1 MQKAKIGTILLTAA
15 LISGAVPITALA
27 DTEITSISLD
37 ISSDIVPGDDNN
49 NVDVSS
55 NSSRYDV
62 DDVEVTNEPSS
73 DWDEGDEPRVRVT
86 LEADNDY
93 YFSSDLSEDDVE
105 LSGDDAEVTDVS
117 RSSRSRLRV
126 TIRLAEL
133 TDEDYDGEY
142 DLDVSGLEWDDYDGT
157 AYWDEAE
164 DANKYEV
171 RLYRNGN
178 SVTSVKTTSDTD
190 YNFADEF
197 TRSGDYYFRVRAVR
211 NSSNKGNWEESDELS
226 VTSSE
231 ARDIRENGDS
241 SSRSSSS
248 SGGPG
253 SSSSSNS
260 GGPGVASSSTGAWL
274 WDDNVNRW
282 WYCNAD
288 KTYTVSNWQY
298 IGNSW
303 FYFDAQGYMVTG
315 WQYINNNWY
324 YMNSD
329 GYMLTGW
336 QSINGRWYCLHNPNG
351 QMLTGWILSNGKWYY
366 CDASG
371 AMLTNTTTPDGYYV
385 DGNGVWQ
392 Q

>member
-157 AYWDEAE
+157 AYWMRRRMRTNMRYAFIAMAIPLPLLKPLRIPITISPMNLPEA
-164 DANKYEV
+164 ATTISGYG
-171 RLYRNGN
+171 LYATPPIKETGRNLMN
-178 SVTSVKTTSDTD
+178 S
-190 YNFADEF
+190 
-197 TRSGDYYFRVRAVR
+197 
-211 NSSNKGNWEESDELS
+211 LLPP
-226 VTSSE
+226 
-231 ARDIRENGDS
+231 AR
-241 SSRSSSS
+241 
-248 SGGPG
+248 PG
-253 SSSSSNS
+253 ISAKMATALPVPAPAPVVLVPASSSNS
-260 GGPGVASSSTGAWL
+260 GGPGVASSSTAPG
-274 WDDNVNRW
+274 
-282 WYCNAD
+282 
-288 KTYTVSNWQY
+288 
-298 IGNSW
+298 
-303 FYFDAQGYMVTG
+303 
-315 WQYINNNWY
+315 
-324 YMNSD
+324 
-329 GYMLTGW
+329 
-336 QSINGRWYCLHNPNG
+336 
-351 QMLTGWILSNGKWYY
+351 
-366 CDASG
+366 SG
-371 AMLTNTTTPDGYYV
+371 MTM
-385 DGNGVWQ
+385 
-392 Q
+392 